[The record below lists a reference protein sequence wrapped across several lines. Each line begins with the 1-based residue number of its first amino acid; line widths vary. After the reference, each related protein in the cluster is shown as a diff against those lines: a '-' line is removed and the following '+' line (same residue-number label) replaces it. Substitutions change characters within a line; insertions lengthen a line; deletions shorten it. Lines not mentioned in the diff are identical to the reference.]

1 MSANFPATARAAID
15 RYVGRDSLTIRPS
28 QAKAAELVAEL
39 TREVGALHH
48 HVRRDHNPARL
59 PAPSTL
65 LPLLP

>member
-1 MSANFPATARAAID
+1 MNNFTATARAAID

-39 TREVGALHH
+39 TREVSERGHYI
-48 HVRRDHNPARL
+48 RRADTARL